1 MGWAVPE
8 RILAQAPESP
18 WGFLPGM
25 FTVDHDEAP
34 LYLPSRRI
42 ALNVLGTGGSV
53 LDVGS
58 GGGSASLSLVP
69 AVTSIIG
76 VDEREDVLE
85 QLQAGAAA
93 RGVPCQTVEGA
104 WPDVAPLVEPADV
117 VVCHHVLYNEPP
129 DAVAFVQQLTSH
141 ARRMVVMELNAL
153 HPLVYLAPLWQRFRQ
168 LERPDGPAAS
178 DAVAIVRELSIE
190 PRVAL
195 AERPGGHWRSP
206 DQQVPLARKRLCLP
220 ASRRRDRRG
229 TGRARRRPRP
239 RSGPSPGPAPP
250 PDTGVQPSRRAEP
263 PGRLGPPVHDSGV
276 ARRAWRGG

>member
-1 MGWAVPE
+1 MNGPGCARTLQLVGVAARRWADQLAGWAVPE

-34 LYLPSRRI
+34 LDLPSRRI
-42 ALNVLGTGGSV
+42 ALDALGTGGSV
-53 LDVGS
+53 LDVGC

-69 AVTSIIG
+69 AVTSIVG
-76 VDEREDVLE
+76 VDEREDALE
-85 QLQAGAAA
+85 QLRAGAAA

-104 WPDVAPLVEPADV
+104 WPAVAPSVEPADV
-117 VVCHHVLYNEPP
+117 VVCHHVLYNAP
-129 DAVAFVQQLTSH
+129 DAMAFVQQLTSH

-153 HPLVYLAPLWQRFRQ
+153 HPLVYLAPLWQRFWQ

-178 DAVAIVRELSIE
+178 DAVAIVRELGIE

-206 DQQVPLARKRLCLP
+206 DQQVQLARKRLCLP
-220 ASRRRDRRG
+220 ASRDAEIAEALAALPPATPEVWTIAWPG
-229 TGRARRRPRP
+229 T
-239 RSGPSPGPAPP
+239 APE
-250 PDTGVQPSRRAEP
+250 VS
-263 PGRLGPPVHDSGV
+263 
-276 ARRAWRGG
+276 